1 MSDGEKARGAGDV
14 NMKLVVMVAV
24 LAPCLAQG
32 QDFEFPIV
40 RPPVNA
46 GIQAG
51 EPITAQGMLN
61 RLGILMDA
69 LDALAARLVDAE
81 VELDADCPTLRAADG
96 SVRRYRRLPNRP
108 GEQVVCRVDGPDPD
122 RGDEMV
128 RVGDFWID
136 RYELVV
142 VQRVPVAGGSPAW
155 GRGACDTGGN
165 PEVTVL
171 RTGEQ
176 VTGAGLAADG
186 SWSPDADGLPPVMAC
201 SADLAVDPTVGLTWY
216 QANQACTLVGK
227 HLCTSAEWL
236 AAAVGTPENGGIDG
250 DGNPPGVVACNTRS
264 DGRRHV
270 GALAADADQ
279 GAAGESLAGA
289 CVSRY
294 GALEMLGN
302 VDEWVADRW
311 LSEGLV
317 HGGHYLAPVSL
328 TSYQTRELDST
339 ASGARCCASGH

>member
-1 MSDGEKARGAGDV
+1 MHYEVRHCTHCGTALQPITLAEDGGDKERLRCPACGWTHW
-14 NMKLVVMVAV
+14 NNPTPV
-24 LAPCLAQG
+24 LAAIVEVDGKVLLA
-32 QDFEFPIV
+32 
-40 RPPVNA
+40 RNA
-46 GIQAG
+46 AWPAKMFALITGFMEAG
-51 EPITAQGMLN
+51 ESPQDGVAREVKEETN
-61 RLGILMDA
+61 
-69 LDALAARLVDAE
+69 LDV
-81 VELDADCPTLRAADG
+81 
-96 SVRRYRRLPNRP
+96 
-108 GEQVVCRVDGPDPD
+108 
-122 RGDEMV
+122 
-128 RVGDFWID
+128 
-136 RYELVV
+136 
-142 VQRVPVAGGSPAW
+142 
-155 GRGACDTGGN
+155 
-165 PEVTVL
+165 
-171 RTGEQ
+171 
-176 VTGAGLAADG
+176 
-186 SWSPDADGLPPVMAC
+186 
-201 SADLAVDPTVGLTWY
+201 
-216 QANQACTLVGK
+216 QACTLVGK